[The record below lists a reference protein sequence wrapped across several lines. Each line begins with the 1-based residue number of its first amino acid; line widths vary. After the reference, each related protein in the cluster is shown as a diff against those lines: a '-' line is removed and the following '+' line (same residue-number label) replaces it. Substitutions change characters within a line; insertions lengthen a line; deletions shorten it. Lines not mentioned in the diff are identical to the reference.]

1 MKLTKNKLKEIIRE
15 EIQKLN
21 ENFSDDFYGLSS
33 AHENK
38 ARNLIDD
45 IMDEYTEDVTSDF
58 TPVFTDIVEAMIDHF
73 YRYKSKENEDKL
85 KDAKK
90 DGDKDEIQHYTQLKK
105 YYSKV
110 VSGTKVN
117 IKFPKHPMF

>member
-21 ENFSDDFYGLSS
+21 ENFSDDFTGLNSS
-33 AHENK
+33 HESK
-38 ARNLIDD
+38 VRNLIDD
-45 IMDEYTEDVTSDF
+45 IMDEYGDDVTSDF
-58 TPVFTDIVEAMIDHF
+58 TPVFTDIVEAMIYHF
-73 YRYKSKENEDKL
+73 YKYKARDNDDKL

-110 VSGTKVN
+110 VSGAKVN
-117 IKFPKHPMF
+117 IKFPKHPFF